1 MAHLD
6 VVRDGRHVMTPV
18 RLTERPPREGEAGDS
33 TPGLGGRGA
42 VPVVVPNEP
51 LLGLT
56 VRDLDPGFSRR
67 LEVPDSVRG
76 VIVTKV
82 DPAGASFVPAMRRG
96 FIVMEVNR
104 QAVRSVADFQRMIA
118 AARPGETLAF
128 YGYDPTQ
135 AQRTFVIA
143 TVDDSR

>member
-1 MAHLD
+1 MPRITRVYTRTGD
-6 VVRDGRHVMTPV
+6 DGT
-18 RLTERPPREGEAGDS
+18 T
-33 TPGLGGRGA
+33 GLGGRGA

-56 VRDLDPGFSRR
+56 VRDLDAGFARR
-67 LEVPDSVRG
+67 LEIPESVQG

-96 FIVMEVNR
+96 FIVMEINR
-104 QAVRSVADFQRMIA
+104 QPVRSTADFERMLG
-118 AARPGETLAF
+118 AARPGQTLAL